1 MVFCLAS
8 DRQSLIRGE
17 PKMSTATSK
26 SEHLWDGLHLICAR
40 LRKLAQMD
48 IQITAQEKTE

>member
-26 SEHLWDGLHLICAR
+26 SEHLWDGLHLICVR